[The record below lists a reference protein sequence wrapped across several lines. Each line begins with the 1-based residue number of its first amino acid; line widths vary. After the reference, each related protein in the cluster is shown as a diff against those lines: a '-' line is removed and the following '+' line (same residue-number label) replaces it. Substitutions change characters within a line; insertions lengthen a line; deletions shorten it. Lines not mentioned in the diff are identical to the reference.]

1 VLIKPIQEKIIME
14 MQGSKSFEPE
24 YYDII
29 REIEEHEEFLRLKEF
44 YHHNSSIYHHV
55 HGVAYLT
62 YRICKFLKLDHHSA
76 VRGALLHDFF
86 LYDRRNHDMPDLPRY
101 KYHGI
106 AHPTIAL
113 NNARKHFAINEIE
126 ADIIRKHMW
135 PLTIVPPKYK
145 ESFIVSF
152 ADKYLASREYLS
164 EYKKKINSR
173 RRYGRVYKR
182 RKTLRGN

>member
-1 VLIKPIQEKIIME
+1 MIKLVQIRIIME
-14 MQGSKSFEPE
+14 MQDGKPFEPE
-24 YYDII
+24 YYEII

-44 YHHNSSIYHHV
+44 YHHNSSIYTHV

-62 YRICKFLKLDHHSA
+62 YRICKLLKLDHHSA

-86 LYDRRNHDMPDLPRY
+86 LYDRRNHDIPDLPRH

-113 NNARKHFAINEIE
+113 NNARKHFLINEIE
-126 ADIIRKHMW
+126 ADIIQKHMW

-152 ADKYLASREYLS
+152 ADKYLASREYIS
-164 EYKKKINSR
+164 EYKKRVNKR
-173 RRYGRVYKR
+173 RRQRRVYSR
-182 RKTLRGN
+182 RKTL